1 MCIAAWIWQA
11 HPVHQLIL
19 LLNRDEFHSRPT
31 KAVGWWGEGS
41 KKILGGRDVLG
52 GGTWMGCT
60 KDGRLAF
67 LTNVL
72 EPDAMPGARTRGD
85 LPLRFLQSNKSPLE
99 VATEVAKEADEYNG
113 FNLILADL
121 TANVMVYV
129 SNRPKGQPA
138 TIQLVSPGL
147 HVLSNA
153 RLDSPWQKAVRLG
166 KNFRELLRK
175 HGDVEVEAKDI
186 VERLMTDTTKADKDR
201 LPNTGCDPNWE
212 HGLSSIFIEVQTD
225 QVRKKIFDIIPDT
238 STFRGL
244 YGTRSTAVLSVNY
257 DGEASLYEKYL
268 ESGIWKDHTVHYH
281 IEQAV
286 HMKKQGASNK

>member
-1 MCIAAWIWQA
+1 MCIAAWVWQA
-11 HPVHQLIL
+11 HPVHQLLL

-31 KAVGWWGEGS
+31 KSAGWWGEGS
-41 KKILGGRDVLG
+41 NKILGGRDVLG

-72 EPDAMPGARTRGD
+72 EPDANPGARTRGD

-99 VATEVAKEADEYNG
+99 VATEVAKEADDYNG
-113 FNLILADL
+113 FNLVLADL
-121 TANVMVYV
+121 TTNAMVYV

-153 RLDSPWQKAVRLG
+153 RLDSPWQKAIRLS
-166 KNFRELLRK
+166 KNFREFLRK
-175 HGDVEVEAKDI
+175 LGDDEVEAKDI

-225 QVRKKIFDIIPDT
+225 H
-238 STFRGL
+238 GL

-257 DGEASLYEKYL
+257 DGEARLYEKYL
-268 ESGIWKDHTVHYH
+268 ESGTWKDHTVQYQ
-281 IEQAV
+281 IE
-286 HMKKQGASNK
+286 

>member
-11 HPVHQLIL
+11 HPVHQLLL

-99 VATEVAKEADEYNG
+99 VATEVAEEAHEYNG

-121 TANVMVYV
+121 TTNIMVYV

-153 RLDSPWQKAVRLG
+153 RLDSPWQKAIRLG
-166 KNFRELLRK
+166 KNFRELLRE
-175 HGDVEVEAKDI
+175 HGGDEIEVKDI

-201 LPNTGCDPNWE
+201 LPKTGCDPNWE

-225 QVRKKIFDIIPDT
+225 Q
-238 STFRGL
+238 GL

-268 ESGIWKDHTVHYH
+268 ESGIWKDHTVNYQ
-281 IEQAV
+281 IE
-286 HMKKQGASNK
+286 

>member
-1 MCIAAWIWQA
+1 MCIAAWVWQA
-11 HPVHQLIL
+11 HPVHQLLL

-31 KAVGWWGEGS
+31 KSAGWWGEGS
-41 KKILGGRDVLG
+41 NKILGGRDVLG

-72 EPDAMPGARTRGD
+72 EPDANPGARTRGD

-99 VATEVAKEADEYNG
+99 VATEA
-113 FNLILADL
+113 I
-121 TANVMVYV
+121 
-129 SNRPKGQPA
+129 R
-138 TIQLVSPGL
+138 
-147 HVLSNA
+147 LS
-153 RLDSPWQKAVRLG
+153 
-166 KNFRELLRK
+166 KNFREFLRK
-175 HGDVEVEAKDI
+175 LGDDEVEAKDI

-225 QVRKKIFDIIPDT
+225 H
-238 STFRGL
+238 GL

-257 DGEASLYEKYL
+257 DGEARLYEKYL
-268 ESGIWKDHTVHYH
+268 ESGTWKDHTVQYQ
-281 IEQAV
+281 IE
-286 HMKKQGASNK
+286 

>member
-11 HPVHQLIL
+11 HPVHQLLL

-41 KKILGGRDVLG
+41 RKILGGRDVLG

-85 LPLRFLQSNKSPLE
+85 LPLRYLQSNKSPLE
-99 VATEVAKEADEYNG
+99 VATEVAEEADEYNG

-121 TANVMVYV
+121 TTNIMVYV

-153 RLDSPWQKAVRLG
+153 RLDSTWHKV
-166 KNFRELLRK
+166 
-175 HGDVEVEAKDI
+175 
-186 VERLMTDTTKADKDR
+186 
-201 LPNTGCDPNWE
+201 
-212 HGLSSIFIEVQTD
+212 
-225 QVRKKIFDIIPDT
+225 
-238 STFRGL
+238 
-244 YGTRSTAVLSVNY
+244 STAFFMFN
-257 DGEASLYEKYL
+257 
-268 ESGIWKDHTVHYH
+268 
-281 IEQAV
+281 
-286 HMKKQGASNK
+286 